1 MLSCVRSYRER
12 MAEYSE
18 MPVLDVWYASIDVE
32 KVLPTLQNKELRKL
46 HQKQVA
52 KARARSVLEHD
63 FPKLAAMAG
72 RSPTI
77 KDNPPLIYHPR
88 EAG

>member
-1 MLSCVRSYRER
+1 
-12 MAEYSE
+12 

-32 KVLPTLQNKELRKL
+32 KVLPTIKDKEARRR
-46 HQKQVA
+46 HQKMLA

-72 RSPTI
+72 QAPTI

-88 EAG
+88 EQPSLPMIVRQWSSDSLL